1 MCVPRS
7 QRDASTATTRII
19 GLVFA
24 QICLIGS
31 TSCNDGRSFATGR
44 HAADAALGARLRKCD
59 PTATYMITTPLAQS
73 HNIVQDRQTTANP
86 CADAFQEEV
95 SCAVNC
101 GVLGG
106 LLTLGTRNKALP
118 TELFN
123 AIAGHLSPGDKASL
137 MRTSRATASKL
148 DGLMKHIRDSTP
160 KKNELVQKIADCK
173 DLTEVD
179 ALIGVRAD
187 PGSIVSLPVDSQVQP
202 LRALVSLLTAHPD
215 DPRQLRAI
223 CSTTDA
229 ICNLPTSLTETNF
242 SELGKVYQNALK
254 RIDTGDHEQGWQL
267 FQSAHTAF
275 KTVPKIRTVG
285 TFTACKISIRGLA
298 PEKRFVAFNMLLAI
312 RHLGTKSSAGVAL
325 RQLSFTINSFP
336 EEHFLDALDTLI
348 EAGRNHSTQ
357 VLLRMLSD
365 GLLDSVCSIEHPV
378 LISDDL
384 RISGYKRILD
394 AAFTLSKEDWHRKGQ
409 FGESSLSE
417 RLHETARYCHV
428 IGMLPEMRRQLRV
441 SVQAKLI

>member
-1 MCVPRS
+1 MKRWTTIRDRS
-7 QRDASTATTRII
+7 P
-19 GLVFA
+19 
-24 QICLIGS
+24 
-31 TSCNDGRSFATGR
+31 
-44 HAADAALGARLRKCD
+44 AADAALGVRLRKFD
-59 PTATYMITTPLAQS
+59 PTAIYMLTTSLAQS

-86 CADAFQEEV
+86 STDAFQEEEV

-101 GVLGG
+101 GALGG

-123 AIAGHLSPGDKASL
+123 AIAGDLSPRDKVSL
-137 MRTSRATASKL
+137 MRTSKATAGKL
-148 DGLMKHIRDSTP
+148 DELMKHIRDSVP

-179 ALIGVRAD
+179 ALIGVRTD

-202 LRALVSLLTAHPD
+202 LRALVCLLTAHPD
-215 DPRQLRAI
+215 DPHQLRAI

-242 SELGKVYQNALK
+242 PELGKVYQNALK
-254 RIDTGDHEQGWQL
+254 RLDTGDHEQGWQL
-267 FQSAHTAF
+267 FRSAHTAF
-275 KTVPKIRTVG
+275 KMVPKIRTVG

-298 PEKRFVAFNMLLAI
+298 PENRFVAFNMLLAI
-312 RHLGTKSSAGVAL
+312 RHLGTKSSEGVAL
-325 RQLSFTINSFP
+325 RQLSFTIDSFP

-394 AAFTLSKEDWHRKGQ
+394 AAFTLSKEDWHRKGP

-417 RLHETARYCHV
+417 RLHETANR
-428 IGMLPEMRRQLRV
+428 LPEHAGSSAV
-441 SVQAKLI
+441 AKLESFESPDMVITER